1 MMTKNFAALSLFILQ
16 LTTTITSTTAIGHNG
31 RIDMLHSVNHKEE
44 IDSLL
49 NKRYTGDAAA
59 SGEIHRVKEV
69 LSNNDTTN
77 ERSSSSNG
85 RGSGSRGGK
94 KISRKA
100 LLMAS
105 KTGYMV
111 NTELDNVVTNILEA
125 SEIVERESMIS
136 SNNQK

>member
-1 MMTKNFAALSLFILQ
+1 MMTKNFAALSLFIFQ

-105 KTGYMV
+105 KTGKSH
-111 NTELDNVVTNILEA
+111 NGE
-125 SEIVERESMIS
+125 
-136 SNNQK
+136 